1 MTMNEFIDLVRKKCY
16 DKIRLGE
23 FVKNRIFPGKK
34 KHKYHQVYPSITDS
48 TEAQNALLRIVVQK
62 QSFSREPILLYST
75 GLITE
80 STEDPPSGTGLLGR
94 PLPCGTF
101 TDNPQNVSEDYG
113 PRIVT
118 VFFRDR

>member
-1 MTMNEFIDLVRKKCY
+1 MNEFIDLVRKKCY
-16 DKIRLGE
+16 GKIRLGE

-48 TEAQNALLRIVVQK
+48 TEAQNALLRIVVQNRV
-62 QSFSREPILLYST
+62 FHETHPTLLNRANYRQYR
-75 GLITE
+75 G
-80 STEDPPSGTGLLGR
+80 PPFCTGLLGR
-94 PLPCGTF
+94 HLPCGTF
-101 TDNPQNVSEDYG
+101 TDNPQNVCEDYG